1 MQLTYCR
8 SKTARDMEQ
17 TQSGTEKIRTDTI
30 RKASNLSEQTQ
41 SEQTQLELGQQS
53 ILITEALSM
62 KGARQLM
69 AGYTTV

>member
-1 MQLTYCR
+1 
-8 SKTARDMEQ
+8 MEQ

-41 SEQTQLELGQQS
+41 SEQTQSELGQQS

-69 AGYTTV
+69 TGYTTV